1 MDEMFVPYKSTL
13 ESIPESIPQ
22 VTSASSFSLWVWI
35 ASAVVFILIVLG
47 VFFMRY
53 QSTVKL
59 EKQSILPLTHTQP
72 NTVLKQKLPEVSLL
86 PPVIDFSV
94 PAKLNT
100 EKMNKE
106 ELAKFVG
113 TEIKN
118 LLVLYS
124 GISSLQ
130 TASIVSFSVRT
141 MLEDFAPVLQPQSLP
156 ATKPPLEK
164 LDEEFISTKVMQPRA
179 QPTHAQLDAD
189 EEEETKDPP
198 KKGKINADTDAN
210 LLLMLKQRGL
220 SN

>member
-13 ESIPESIPQ
+13 EVPESSSPALGTSWSQTWIW
-22 VTSASSFSLWVWI
+22 VTAITFCVLLVGAFLVKNSF
-35 ASAVVFILIVLG
+35 
-47 VFFMRY
+47 
-53 QSTVKL
+53 KL
-59 EKQSILPLTHTQP
+59 EKQAAPPAPIKTP
-72 NTVLKQKLPEVSLL
+72 NVALI

-100 EKMNKE
+100 ESMSKE

-113 TEIKN
+113 TELKN

-124 GISSLQ
+124 GVSSLQ
-130 TASIVSFSVRT
+130 TASIVSFAVRT
-141 MLEDFAPVLQPQSLP
+141 MLEDFAPVLQPQGI
-156 ATKPPLEK
+156 TEKKPVLEK
-164 LDEEFISTKVMQPRA
+164 LDEEFISTKVLQPRP
-179 QPTHAQLDAD
+179 QSQHKQDAI

-210 LLLMLKQRGL
+210 LLFMLKQRGL